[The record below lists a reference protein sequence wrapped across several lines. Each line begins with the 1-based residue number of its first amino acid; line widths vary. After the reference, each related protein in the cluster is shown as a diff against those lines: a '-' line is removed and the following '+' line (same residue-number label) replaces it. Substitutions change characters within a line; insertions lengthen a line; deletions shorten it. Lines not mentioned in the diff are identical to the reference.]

1 MHIYETNYLNTRFY
15 INIEH
20 SQHNHI
26 FDHNIMKTYTIRF
39 SENPK
44 QKTQTTQSKFVMNTQ
59 SSATIRMQWEI
70 KHRCK
75 IFISISPAV
84 ALRCTIDPIDS
95 PSWKFQQSRIWES
108 IQTIIY
114 FVLSTQRA
122 FPFATP
128 LGTSL
133 TLHRSGKRCIFSL
146 RRRCRMWTKCMCVLW
161 ETVKLYYKVMYAE
174 RHHTGRF
181 HPENNETLP
190 GEQWANQFA
199 NVEV

>member
-1 MHIYETNYLNTRFY
+1 MNIPNTT
-15 INIEH
+15 
-20 SQHNHI
+20 I
-26 FDHNIMKTYTIRF
+26 FSITILWKLTQYDSRK
-39 SENPK
+39 NQN
-44 QKTQTTQSKFVMNTQ
+44 QKTQSTQSTQSKFVMNTQ

-75 IFISISPAV
+75 IFISITPAA
-84 ALRCTIDPIDS
+84 ALRCTIDR
-95 PSWKFQQSRIWES
+95 PSRKFQQSRIWES

-146 RRRCRMWTKCMCVLW
+146 RRRRRCRMWTKCMCVLW

-190 GEQWANQFA
+190 GEQRANQFA